1 MKAER
6 LRDAIWKIDDKFIK
20 EAETYVPKKR
30 SSKPIWIITSASAA
44 VIAIISCVNLFNTF
58 GNDHRPEISNYV
70 VTTTVTDEAVTEDAK
85 ISDKTERSGEITIVG
100 SSSETVYVNTEET
113 ETGYESSIPN
123 AVTVP
128 KKTEAPSGNGGS
140 SSEKTVVTQKPQDVT
155 KAPATEPAVVTSE
168 VQTAIPVTEPVVI
181 TESPAT
187 AETNPTV
194 NPGGFVQPSPT
205 PTVNPTFHVP
215 VPTVNVPSPPPTV
228 NPTFVIPMPTSPT
241 EVTMVTEKPP
251 SGVTD
256 PDYVPKLQFMEINS
270 AIKTIQK
277 NDVSVYSG
285 ENREAFCEVH
295 DRLLTDGKFFVQ
307 TAEKPIDAEKNPT
320 VNILTRTEKNDICIE
335 YNLYYK
341 NNVFII
347 QFCYADKET
356 AGISSDLSD
365 YLSRRL
371 NVKTDSYLS
380 VKDQSFLIECDEESY
395 MKKIYSV
402 LDDYHYM
409 RIFTDAGEKDITEFL
424 EAFSFE
430 TTEIRDL
437 SKNNMG

>member
-30 SSKPIWIITSASAA
+30 SGNTIWIITSASAA
-44 VIAIISCVNLFNTF
+44 VIALCTCVHYHNAVNQALN
-58 GNDHRPEISNYV
+58 PEIDNTV
-70 VTTTVTDEAVTEDAK
+70 VITTTVSETEAYETEVVKTEKPLLISEPVSENTEVTET
-85 ISDKTERSGEITIVG
+85 KTVS
-100 SSSETVYVNTEET
+100 
-113 ETGYESSIPN
+113 ESSVPDV
-123 AVTVP
+123 ATVP
-128 KKTEAPSGNGGS
+128 EKTEAPSGNGGS
-140 SSEKTVVTQKPQDVT
+140 SGEKTVVTQKPQDVT
-155 KAPATEPAVVTSE
+155 KAPATETAEVTSE
-168 VQTAIPVTEPVVI
+168 VQTDEPVTEP
-181 TESPAT
+181 P
-187 AETNPTV
+187 
-194 NPGGFVQPSPT
+194 
-205 PTVNPTFHVP
+205 
-215 VPTVNVPSPPPTV
+215 
-228 NPTFVIPMPTSPT
+228 
-241 EVTMVTEKPP
+241 VTEELP
-251 SGVTD
+251 SAVTD
-256 PDYVPKLQFMEINS
+256 PDYVPQLQFMEINS
-270 AIKTIQK
+270 AIETIQK

-307 TAEKPIDAEKNPT
+307 TAEKPIDTEKDST

-380 VKDQSFLIECDEESY
+380 AKNQPFLIELDEESY
-395 MKKIYSV
+395 MKKIYSA

-409 RIFTDAGEKDITEFL
+409 RISTGAGEKDITEFL

-430 TTEIRDL
+430 TTEIQDL